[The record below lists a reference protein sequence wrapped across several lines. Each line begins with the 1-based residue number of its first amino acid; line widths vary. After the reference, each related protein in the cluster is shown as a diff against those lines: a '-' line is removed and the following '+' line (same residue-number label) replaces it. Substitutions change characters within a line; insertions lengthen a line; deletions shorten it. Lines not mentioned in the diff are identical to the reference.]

1 MPQAYLQ
8 SFLGGALIGLSS
20 ALYLLLD
27 GRIAGVSGI
36 LSGSLRPLSK
46 DQQRNLTFLLGLV
59 SGPLLYRL
67 GFGAWPSIH
76 FETGL
81 WGLALA
87 GFLVGFGTRLGSGC
101 TSGHGV
107 CGLARFSPRS
117 IAAVFAFLLAGIIT
131 VAVLKR

>member
-8 SFLGGALIGLSS
+8 SFLGGSLIGLAS

-27 GRIAGVSGI
+27 GRIAGISGI
-36 LSGSLRPLSK
+36 LSEGLQTQGNGQP
-46 DQQRNLTFLLGLV
+46 RNLFFLLGLIF
-59 SGPLLYRL
+59 GPILYRL

-117 IAAVFAFLLAGIIT
+117 MAAVLTFLITGIIT